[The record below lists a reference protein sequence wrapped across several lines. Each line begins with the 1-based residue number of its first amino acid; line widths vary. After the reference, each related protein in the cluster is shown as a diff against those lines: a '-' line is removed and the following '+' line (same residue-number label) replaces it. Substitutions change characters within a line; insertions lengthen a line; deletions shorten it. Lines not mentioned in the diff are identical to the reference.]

1 MAQVTLGKF
10 FSGVPKFDGERA
22 NHVTENELKFH
33 VECSLKK
40 TRLPVISFNYFCSS
54 SFNEIKQN
62 GVKYTI
68 HTTRCLVKIR
78 RDFQH

>member
-33 VECSLKK
+33 VECSLNKN
-40 TRLPVISFNYFCSS
+40 RLPVISFNYFCSS
-54 SFNEIKQN
+54 SFN
-62 GVKYTI
+62 V
-68 HTTRCLVKIR
+68 
-78 RDFQH
+78 

>member
-10 FSGVPKFDGERA
+10 FSGVPKFDGEGA

-40 TRLPVISFNYFCSS
+40 KKLPVISFNYFCSS
-54 SFNEIKQN
+54 SFN
-62 GVKYTI
+62 VKTI
-68 HTTRCLVKIR
+68 IE
-78 RDFQH
+78 FQIC